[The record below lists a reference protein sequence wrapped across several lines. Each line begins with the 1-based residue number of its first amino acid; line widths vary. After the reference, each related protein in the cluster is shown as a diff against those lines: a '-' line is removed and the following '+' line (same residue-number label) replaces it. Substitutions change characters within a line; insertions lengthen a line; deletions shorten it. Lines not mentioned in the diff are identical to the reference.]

1 MATTSAPFVDP
12 GLGAAERSKSKVKSQ
27 KSKVSFGQSF
37 ACRGGAWAGL
47 LLVAGCGGSTTG
59 PALEPVAGRV
69 SFYGRPVVA
78 EVLFQP
84 IKVGGAPA
92 GRPSIGRSDATG
104 RYQAMFAADR
114 AGVVPG
120 PNRVTVTVFP
130 FAEEG
135 EPQSMDDATRPFKR
149 VVFERTIAAGGDAI
163 DFLLTY

>member
-1 MATTSAPFVDP
+1 
-12 GLGAAERSKSKVKSQ
+12 
-27 KSKVSFGQSF
+27 
-37 ACRGGAWAGL
+37 
-47 LLVAGCGGSTTG
+47 
-59 PALEPVAGRV
+59 
-69 SFYGRPVVA
+69 
-78 EVLFQP
+78 
-84 IKVGGAPA
+84 
-92 GRPSIGRSDATG
+92 
-104 RYQAMFAADR
+104 MFAADR